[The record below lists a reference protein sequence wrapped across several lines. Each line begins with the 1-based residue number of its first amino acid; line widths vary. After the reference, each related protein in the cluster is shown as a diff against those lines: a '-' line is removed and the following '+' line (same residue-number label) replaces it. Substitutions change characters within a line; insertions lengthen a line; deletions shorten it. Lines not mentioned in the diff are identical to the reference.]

1 MGCRWRF
8 WRYSLDIM
16 ALALSSRLE
25 AILFAAGEPLA
36 KAKLAALL
44 DVSEASVTDALNAL
58 RITLTDRGLALV
70 ENERDVELRTA
81 ADASEDIKKLKE
93 SELSRELGRASLET
107 MALILYRGSATRG
120 EIDWVRGVNSGAA
133 LRTLLLRGLVERTED
148 PGDKRRARYI
158 PTIDALSHLGVATR
172 EELPRYAEFSQAL
185 ATHEASA
192 ESSDI

>member
-36 KAKLAALL
+36 KARLAALL

-70 ENERDVELRTA
+70 EN
-81 ADASEDIKKLKE
+81 
-93 SELSRELGRASLET
+93 
-107 MALILYRGSATRG
+107 
-120 EIDWVRGVNSGAA
+120 
-133 LRTLLLRGLVERTED
+133 
-148 PGDKRRARYI
+148 
-158 PTIDALSHLGVATR
+158 
-172 EELPRYAEFSQAL
+172 
-185 ATHEASA
+185 
-192 ESSDI
+192 